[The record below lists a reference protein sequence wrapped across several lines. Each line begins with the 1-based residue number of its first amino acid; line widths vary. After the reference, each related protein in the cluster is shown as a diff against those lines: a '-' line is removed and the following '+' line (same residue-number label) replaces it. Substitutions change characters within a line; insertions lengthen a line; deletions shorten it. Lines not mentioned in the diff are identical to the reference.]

1 MAIYFEQ
8 DKEKLEVA
16 VCILFFEKLAQT
28 IECIES
34 FLPSGVNIY
43 VLNNGSSLSSRES
56 LGKFCEPYKQIKIFD
71 SNVNSGPAGGRNYLI
86 NHTHEDWLLF
96 VDNDVSLKNKSHD
109 IMKILQNHVLSNKD
123 IEVFMPDMYVAHT
136 NSYAKPYSYRIE
148 GDFAFLDELIF
159 NNTVNTFRGGA
170 SFINRKLF
178 DRVGLYD
185 DRLFALEEFEL
196 TLRAIFLGVPI
207 RVKLIHDIE
216 LMHDHRGAIKEV
228 DKKAAEVRYNLDTL
242 NKCYSLIKSKYGI
255 QLLDSAKIGTVYNL
269 EHMVNSY
276 NIFSIYFW
284 KQLVPKQ
291 IKKFLKELYISK
303 IQKRAEPRSA
313 SLYLTDRCN
322 FNCSGCRRQHIGID
336 KSKDMSLS
344 TVQRLLSLYP
354 TVERFC
360 IAGQGEPTL
369 CTAFVE
375 IVDYL
380 KKIGK
385 FVTIVTNGTNPS
397 KILALS
403 CEPDCI
409 SISLYGFN
417 KQQYISYTGADL
429 FENVIDSFKKLRNR
443 FNNVGIS
450 FIVNKSNYKELD
462 GILSL
467 CEVLNP
473 AFVDLHNY
481 LAYDPDNQMEISK
494 IIKTQ
499 DIEIIDYINSVC
511 NGRSYLINKPI
522 YINLEKSKLL
532 CRSYNYVINLDGS
545 GNIGGCQRHIT
556 PKPEFGNIFNDV
568 DPYNS
573 AAMAG
578 LRKKR
583 FKKQLIHEE
592 CAFCFGNWWNE

>member
-1 MAIYFEQ
+1 MTKKDLLNKSDIR
-8 DKEKLEVA
+8 LA
-16 VCILFFEKLAQT
+16 VCILFFEKLDQT
-28 IECIES
+28 IECINN

-43 VLNNGSSLSSRES
+43 VLNNGSSLASRGS
-56 LGKFCEPYKQIKIFD
+56 LGKFCEPYKQVKIFD
-71 SNVNSGPAGGRNYLI
+71 SNVNMGVSGGRNYLI
-86 NHTHEDWLLF
+86 SNTTEEWILF
-96 VDNDVSLKNKSHD
+96 VDNDISMKTNSWLDKFIKHASLNR
-109 IMKILQNHVLSNKD
+109 D
-123 IEVFMPDMYVAHT
+123 IEVFVPRMFVVHNNT
-136 NSYAKPYSYRIE
+136 YAVFYSYKIA
-148 GDFAFLDELIF
+148 DKVAFINEVIIDNITNVF
-159 NNTVNTFRGGA
+159 PGGA

-178 DRVGLYD
+178 ERLGLYD
-185 DRLFALEEFEL
+185 EKIFISHEDTEL
-196 TLRAIFLGVPI
+196 CLRGMLAHHP
-207 RVKLIHDIE
+207 VKAKIIYDIE
-216 LMHDHRGAIKEV
+216 VVHDHRPAT
-228 DKKAAEVRYNLDTL
+228 KKADRDVAIVRYDLKTTDNSY
-242 NKCYSLIKSKYGI
+242 KWIAEKHGI
-255 QLLDSAKIGTVYNL
+255 MLMDSGRIGTVYNL
-269 EHMVNSY
+269 EHMLNRY
-276 NIFSIYFW
+276 NIFSLYFW
-284 KQLVPKQ
+284 KQLVPKP
-291 IKKFLKELYISK
+291 IKRFLKEFYISK
-303 IQKRAEPRSA
+303 IQKRADPISV

-322 FNCSGCRRQHIGID
+322 FNCNGCRRQHIGID
-336 KSKDMSLS
+336 KSKDMSLA

-417 KQQYISYTGADL
+417 EQQYISYTGTDL

-443 FNNVGIS
+443 FHNVGIS

-467 CEVLNP
+467 CDEIKP

-511 NGRSYLINKPI
+511 NGRSYLINKPV
-522 YINLEKSKLL
+522 YINLEKPKLL
-532 CRSYNYVINLDGS
+532 CRSYNYLINLDGS
-545 GNIGGCQRHIT
+545 GNIGGCQRHVT
-556 PKPEFGNIFNDV
+556 PNPEFGNVFNET

-573 AAMAG
+573 EGMSA
-578 LRKKR
+578 LRKR
-583 FKKQLIHEE
+583 MFKKQLIHKE
-592 CAFCFGNWWNE
+592 CAFCFGNWRKE